1 MTTPRRVGQSA
12 PYVVVVGDA
21 LKSAHK
27 TIPVANATAKKL
39 GGRVGMVVHSG
50 NCSTMHN
57 LWSLT
62 IGQRVTIDAHGR
74 CLPCQP

>member
-1 MTTPRRVGQSA
+1 MSRRVGQSA
-12 PYVVVVGDA
+12 PYAVVVGDV

-27 TIPVANATAKKL
+27 TIPAKKL

-62 IGQRVTIDAHGR
+62 IGQRVTIDAHGKVR
-74 CLPCQP
+74 AS

>member
-1 MTTPRRVGQSA
+1 MTDHRVGQSA
-12 PYVVVVGDA
+12 PYVVVVDGV
-21 LKSAHK
+21 LKSAHR
-27 TIPVANATAKKL
+27 TIPVAAALAKKL

-62 IGQRVTIDAHGR
+62 IGQRVTIDSNGKVHGS
-74 CLPCQP
+74 